1 MKSFLIL
8 LTTASLLGI
17 SNAQVIT
24 TLQTRD
30 VASEAT
36 KIENNMF
43 IQHSELEKRDPQIR
57 VLAEKA
63 AAASSAAKEA
73 VDNHPALAENRV
85 RRDAA
90 FAKLTVIMGKGTKGE
105 DAEKRSAQE
114 VYAVANNDLSMKARE
129 LPEVQKLTEAADAAN
144 AEYIK
149 YREAFYAAQPETAE
163 TAKQVADLRAQA
175 LEQKKDEN

>member
-8 LTTASLLGI
+8 LATASLLGT

-24 TLQTRD
+24 TLKTRD
-30 VASEAT
+30 IASEAS

-43 IQHSELEKRDPQIR
+43 IQHSELEKRDPQIKI
-57 VLAEKA
+57 LAEKA
-63 AAASSAAKEA
+63 AAASSAARQA
-73 VDNHPALAENRV
+73 VDNHPALAENRI

-114 VYAVANNDLSMKARE
+114 VYATANNELSMKARE
-129 LPEVQKLTEAADAAN
+129 IPEIQALTEASDAAN

-163 TAKQVADLRAQA
+163 MAKQVAELRVQA
-175 LEQKKDEN
+175 LEEKKTEN